1 MSAGRPVA
9 EIGARI
15 QALLE
20 AAQEVARG
28 AEAVPALVGST
39 GLSVEGVRLALAHSL
54 ERDVSPTEL
63 ETLVA
68 RVRPAE
74 AVSVVL
80 AANVFTASVRALALA
95 VASAPRVFVRPSR
108 RDPWFS
114 SELVRTLEDPRV
126 VLVDEVR
133 THEGVVHA
141 YGRDATMRALAER
154 TRMPVWAHGAGL
166 GVALVDTD
174 ADVREAAERIAD
186 DVVPFDQ
193 RGCLS
198 PRVVVVM
205 GGPQRAEPFADALHA
220 ALVRR
225 RHEVPLGVFS
235 AEERAE
241 IEAAARVALM
251 CGDAVGDL
259 GARVAVV
266 GHDPARPLPI
276 LPPGRNVLVVAVD
289 DLRAAGEVVSG
300 LGRVVVGVAVSGS
313 SLADLAPPWARV
325 VPLGALQRPRLD
337 GPVDLRDVW
346 LGIRGG

>member
-1 MSAGRPVA
+1 MSEERPIA
-9 EIGARI
+9 AIEARI
-15 QALLE
+15 RALLE

-28 AEAVPALVGST
+28 STSVPSLVRST
-39 GLSVEGVRLALAHSL
+39 GLSAEGVRLALARSL
-54 ERDVSPTEL
+54 EREVSPPDL

-108 RDPWFS
+108 RDPWFA

-133 THEGVVHA
+133 AHEGVVHA

-166 GVALVDTD
+166 GVALVG
-174 ADVREAAERIAD
+174 ADVDAREAAERVAD
-186 DVVPFDQ
+186 DVVLFDQ

-198 PRVVVVM
+198 PRAVVVA
-205 GGPQRAEPFADALHA
+205 GGAARAEPFADALHA
-220 ALVRR
+220 ALVQR
-225 RHEVPLGVFS
+225 RHEVPVGAFS

-241 IEAAARVALM
+241 IEAAARVALL
-251 CGDAVGDL
+251 CGDVVGDL

-266 GHDPARPLPI
+266 GHDPSRPLPI

-289 DLRAAGEVVSG
+289 DVPAAGEVLRA
-300 LGRVVVGVAVSGS
+300 LGRAVVGVAVSGVD
-313 SLADLAPPWARV
+313 LAAIAPPWARV
-325 VPLGALQRPRLD
+325 ARLGALQRPRLD

-346 LGIRGG
+346 L

>member
-1 MSAGRPVA
+1 MSARRPVA
-9 EIGARI
+9 EIEARI
-15 QALLE
+15 RAILA

-28 AEAVPALVGST
+28 STTVPALVRST
-39 GLSVEGVRLALAHSL
+39 GLSAEGVRLALAHSL
-54 ERDVSPTEL
+54 ERDVSPPDL
-63 ETLVA
+63 EALVA

-108 RDPWFS
+108 RDPWFA
-114 SELVRTLEDPRV
+114 SELVRTLQDPRV

-174 ADVREAAERIAD
+174 VDAREAAERVAD

-198 PRVVVVM
+198 PRVVVVT
-205 GGPQRAEPFADALHA
+205 GGLARAEPFAEALYA
-220 ALVRR
+220 ALVQR

-251 CGDAVGDL
+251 CGDGVGDL

-266 GHDPARPLPI
+266 AYDPVRPLPI

-289 DLRAAGEVVSG
+289 DVRAAGEAVRG
-300 LGRVVVGVAVSGS
+300 LGRAVVGVATS
-313 SLADLAPPWARV
+313 SVALAEVAPPWARR
-325 VPLGALQRPRLD
+325 VPLGELQRPRLD

-346 LGIRGG
+346 L